1 MNGYALVIL
10 FALLFETLL
19 SLAADL
25 LNLKNLKDDLPTDF
39 LGIYDPDRY
48 RLAQEY
54 LRENTRFG
62 LVTSIFDLAVVLSFW
77 LSGGFNFLDIWVR
90 GWGYGSVMTGL
101 IYAAILIGTKNLL
114 TLPFQIYAVFVIEE
128 RFGFNK
134 TTPATFVKDT
144 LKGFVLAVV
153 LGGSLLA
160 CVLSILESAG
170 GHGWIYCWMATTVFI
185 LAVHFV
191 APTWLLPWFNKFDP
205 LEEGALKSAIMSY
218 ARSVKFPLENVF
230 IMDGSRR
237 STKSNAFFTGF
248 GRHRRIA
255 LFDTLITQ
263 HTVPELVAVLAHE
276 IGHYKKKHV
285 IHNLLVV
292 ILHVGIMF
300 LLLSWFITRDGLFQ
314 AFYMEHHSVYAGLIF
329 FGLLFSPA
337 EFIMSILIQ
346 IMSRQNESEADRF
359 AIDTTGDADSLAAAL
374 KKISAQHLSNLTPHP
389 LYVFLN
395 YSHPPILERIKA
407 MPNRH

>member
-205 LEEGALKSAIMSY
+205 LEEGALRSAIMSY
-218 ARSVKFPLENVF
+218 ARSVKFP
-230 IMDGSRR
+230 
-237 STKSNAFFTGF
+237 
-248 GRHRRIA
+248 
-255 LFDTLITQ
+255 
-263 HTVPELVAVLAHE
+263 
-276 IGHYKKKHV
+276 
-285 IHNLLVV
+285 
-292 ILHVGIMF
+292 
-300 LLLSWFITRDGLFQ
+300 
-314 AFYMEHHSVYAGLIF
+314 
-329 FGLLFSPA
+329 
-337 EFIMSILIQ
+337 
-346 IMSRQNESEADRF
+346 
-359 AIDTTGDADSLAAAL
+359 
-374 KKISAQHLSNLTPHP
+374 
-389 LYVFLN
+389 
-395 YSHPPILERIKA
+395 
-407 MPNRH
+407 